1 MELLVPNQSGK
12 DRKIRA
18 VVGIILIILAVS
30 LDLSSIFTVGL
41 LAAAGA
47 LLFNAI
53 SGSCFIYRVLGYSTC
68 PISDSY

>member
-1 MELLVPNQSGK
+1 MVLLVTNQNGK
-12 DRKIRA
+12 ERKVRA
-18 VVGIILIILAVS
+18 IVGIVLIILAVS

-53 SGSCFIYRVLGYSTC
+53 SGNCFIYRVLGYSTC